1 MRRDTIF
8 YQLFK
13 QFPSLLFELVD
24 EKPPEAAEYQF
35 DSIEV
40 KETAFRIDGVF
51 LPPDHANPK
60 IAFFAEVQFQE
71 DKDLYH
77 RFFTEL
83 LTFLYR
89 HKVRYDN
96 WFGVIIFPSRNLEPS
111 NYLIHDVL
119 VDSYKVK
126 RIYLDELGDLKNQP
140 LGIGLMLLT
149 TTPEDKAVEAAQFL
163 IDKAKNTEVANL
175 EQQAIIDLVTTII
188 VYKLSKF
195 SREEIETMLGPI
207 TEEPRAIREWKEQG
221 LQQGLQQEAQSLVM
235 RLLNKRFGTISEVLV
250 TKIQQLTREQTETL
264 AEDLLDFSVVKD
276 LQKWLKNN
284 QSN

>member
-13 QFPSLLFELVD
+13 QFPSLIFELVD
-24 EKPPEAAEYQF
+24 EKPPTAAEYQF

-71 DKDLYH
+71 DQDLYH

-83 LTFLYR
+83 MIFLYR
-89 HKVRYDN
+89 SKVRYDN
-96 WFGVIIFPSRNLEPS
+96 WYGVIIFPSRSLEPS

-126 RIYLDELGDLKNQP
+126 RIYLDELGDLENQP

-149 TTPEDKAVEAAQFL
+149 TTPEDKAIEAAKFL
-163 IDKAKNTEVANL
+163 LRKTKNTEVDIF
-175 EQQAIIDLVTTII
+175 EQEAIIDLVTKII
-188 VYKLSKF
+188 AYKFKF
-195 SREEIETMLGPI
+195 SREEIEAMLIP
-207 TEEPRAIREWKEQG
+207 TEEPRAVREWKE
-221 LQQGLQQEAQSLVM
+221 EASKKEALLLVT
-235 RLLNKRFGTISEVLV
+235 RQLNRRFGEITQELLA
-250 TKIQQLTREQTETL
+250 KIERLTREQIETL
-264 AEDLLDFSVVKD
+264 AEDLLDFSVVSD
-276 LQKWLKNN
+276 LENWLQQH
-284 QSN
+284 QSEQ

>member
-1 MRRDTIF
+1 MRRDSIF
-8 YQLFK
+8 YKLFK

-24 EKPPEAAEYQF
+24 QKPLEAEKYQF

-71 DKDLYH
+71 DEDLYH

-83 LTFLYR
+83 MTFLYR

-96 WFGVIIFPSRNLEPS
+96 WFGVLIFPSRSLEPS

-119 VDSYKVK
+119 IDSYKVK
-126 RIYLDELGDLKNQP
+126 RIYLNELGDLKTQP

-149 TTPEDKAVEAAQFL
+149 TTPKTKAVEAAKFL
-163 IDKAKNTEVANL
+163 IAKARDTEIDNLDK
-175 EQQAIIDLVTTII
+175 QAIIDLVTTII
-188 VYKLSKF
+188 VYRLTKL
-195 SREEIETMLGPI
+195 SREEIEAMLEPI
-207 TEEPRAIREWKEQG
+207 TEEPRAVREWKE
-221 LQQGLQQEAQSLVM
+221 EAEKMLVI
-235 RLLNKRFGTISEVLV
+235 RQLKRRFRKVPDVLLPQ
-250 TKIQQLTREQTETL
+250 IQQLTREQTETL
-264 AEDLLDFSVVKD
+264 AEDLLDFSVLGD
-276 LQKWLKNN
+276 LENWLQHN
-284 QSN
+284 QQQI

>member
-1 MRRDTIF
+1 MRRDTLF

-13 QFPSLLFELVD
+13 QFPGLIFELVD
-24 EKPPEAAEYQF
+24 QKPPEAADYQF

-77 RFFTEL
+77 RFFTEI

-126 RIYLDELGDLKNQP
+126 RIYLDELGDLENQS

-149 TTPEDKAVEAAQFL
+149 NTPENKAREAAKTL
-163 IDKAKNTEVANL
+163 LKKAQNTEVDNL
-175 EQQAIIDLVTTII
+175 EKQAIIDLVTKIMT
-188 VYKLSKF
+188 YKFNKLT
-195 SREEIETMLGPI
+195 REEVELMLLGPI
-207 TEEPRAIREWKEQG
+207 TEEPRAIRDWKELG
-221 LQQGLQQEAQSLVM
+221 AKTEAVSLVI
-235 RLLNKRFGTISEVLV
+235 RLLNRRFGKVPDVLLP
-250 TKIQQLTREQTETL
+250 KIEQLSIEKVETL
-264 AEDLLDFSVVKD
+264 AEDLLDFSVLTD
-276 LQKWLKNN
+276 LENWLEQN
-284 QSN
+284 QANQ

>member
-1 MRRDTIF
+1 MRRDTLF

-13 QFPSLLFELVD
+13 QFPGLIFELVD
-24 EKPPEAAEYQF
+24 QKPPEAAEYQF

-77 RFFTEL
+77 RFFTEIM
-83 LTFLYR
+83 TFLYR
-89 HKVRYDN
+89 HKIRYDN
-96 WFGVIIFPSRNLEPS
+96 WFGVIIFPSRSLEPS

-126 RIYLDELGDLKNQP
+126 RIYLDELGDLENQS

-149 TTPEDKAVEAAQFL
+149 NTPENKAREAAKTL
-163 IDKAKNTEVANL
+163 LKKAQNTEVDNL
-175 EQQAIIDLVTTII
+175 EKQAIIDLVTKIMT
-188 VYKLSKF
+188 YKFNKLT
-195 SREEIETMLGPI
+195 REEVEAMLLGPI
-207 TEEPRAIREWKEQG
+207 TEEPRAVRDWKEMG
-221 LQQGLQQEAQSLVM
+221 AKTEAVSLVV
-235 RLLNKRFGTISEVLV
+235 RQLNRRFGKVPDVLLSKV
-250 TKIQQLTREQTETL
+250 EQFSIGKIETL
-264 AEDLLDFSVVKD
+264 AEDLLDFSVLQD
-276 LQKWLKNN
+276 LENWLQQN
-284 QSN
+284 QSHQ

>member
-1 MRRDTIF
+1 MRRDTHF

-13 QFPSLLFELVD
+13 QFPGLIFELVD
-24 EKPPEAAEYQF
+24 QKPPEAAQYQF

-77 RFFTEL
+77 RFFTEIM
-83 LTFLYR
+83 TFLYR

-96 WFGVIIFPSRNLEPS
+96 WFGVIIFPSRSLEPS

-126 RIYLDELGDLKNQP
+126 RIYLDELGDLEEQS

-149 TTPEDKAVEAAQFL
+149 NTPENKAKEAAKTL
-163 IDKAKNTEVANL
+163 LKKAQNTEVDNL
-175 EQQAIIDLVTTII
+175 EKQAIIDLVTKIMT
-188 VYKLSKF
+188 YKFDKLT
-195 SREEIETMLGPI
+195 REEVEAMLLGPI
-207 TEEPRAIREWKEQG
+207 TEEPRAIREWKELGAKQG
-221 LQQGLQQEAQSLVM
+221 AKQEAVSLVM
-235 RLLNKRFGTISEVLV
+235 RLLNRRFGNVSDVLLP
-250 TKIQQLTREQTETL
+250 KIEQFSIEKIETL
-264 AEDLLDFSVVKD
+264 AEDLLDFSVLTD
-276 LQKWLKNN
+276 LENWLQQN
-284 QSN
+284 QP